1 MITSC
6 QGPASVP
13 GVTIHHPAQAR
24 PPVIDLGKNVVERPW
39 RLNAD
44 RAGFL
49 AQVGIGAQMALRAK
63 PLGA

>member
-1 MITSC
+1 
-6 QGPASVP
+6 
-13 GVTIHHPAQAR
+13 
-24 PPVIDLGKNVVERPW
+24 VIDLGKNVVERPW